1 MSSSSRHRCAGSSSS
16 SSWCVGNPHRAH
28 TAKKENQTYDASSKQ
43 LDELL
48 RFALSLSL
56 LSGECVC
63 VCACVA
69 RHHSVPPVGEH
80 TQGYKTASSA
90 VRSSV
95 RPSARARGDDDGQ
108 GGFST
113 LGSRTRGDIHF
124 EIEIAFAQAR
134 GRNCPSAAKFMLKI
148 DDH

>member
-1 MSSSSRHRCAGSSSS
+1 MSSSSRHRCAGS

-63 VCACVA
+63 VRAW
-69 RHHSVPPVGEH
+69 PVITLFLQLVNTLRG
-80 TQGYKTASSA
+80 TRQQAA
-90 VRSSV
+90 QFV
-95 RPSARARGDDDGQ
+95 RPSDRPPEPEETTTVKEDFQR
-108 GGFST
+108 
-113 LGSRTRGDIHF
+113 
-124 EIEIAFAQAR
+124 
-134 GRNCPSAAKFMLKI
+134 
-148 DDH
+148 